1 MYQFLALLL
10 GGLRMKNVVTKIAA
24 AVFMAASIIHLL
36 NFFIGSVISVGGY
49 IIPSNISGY
58 NMMEVLG
65 FSDLNSSI
73 TDCKKPEVIARSL

>member
-1 MYQFLALLL
+1 MYQFPALLL

-49 IIPSNISGY
+49 IIPSNISL
-58 NMMEVLG
+58 VVTFILWWLA
-65 FSDLNSSI
+65 FKLI
-73 TDCKKPEVIARSL
+73 TLR

>member
-1 MYQFLALLL
+1 LYQFLALLL

-49 IIPSNISGY
+49 IIPSNISL
-58 NMMEVLG
+58 VVTFILWWLA
-65 FSDLNSSI
+65 FKLI
-73 TDCKKPEVIARSL
+73 TLR